1 MLVPINLTGG
11 DYRHKAKLLTNQL
24 TRNFWPQ
31 IQGTQKAKSP
41 YMLQSFYGLK
51 EWAAPSL
58 LGTDRGCL
66 ENQDK
71 FYRVLGTRLYE
82 VDVNGVHTDLG
93 FIPGSF
99 RCILKA
105 MGSQIIIVNGG
116 GLVYVWD
123 GSTLTQNTSVNLG
136 TPKSVAVLNN
146 QAVYDAGSGQ
156 GFDVSDVGTPSTIN
170 GLNNAQAESDP
181 DGLELVY
188 GYVETLYLMGKRTT
202 ELWWNSGQGNPPF
215 DKIQGAVKNVG
226 VGAIHSAAENPEF
239 IFFLASDRQV
249 HTLTGGAS
257 AVDTVIST
265 PEMAK
270 EIATYSKVDDAIG
283 WTMLL
288 EKQWFYVLTF
298 PTQDITWVFP
308 VGGEWFQWGSS
319 LTGRIRANSYV
330 NVFGKHLVTDYNSA
344 KIYELDPET
353 YTDAGETIVRTRR
366 SASIHSELFGQP
378 GKEFELNELK
388 IFLEAGVGALSG
400 QGSDPMIGVS
410 FSKDGGRT
418 FGTERLVK
426 TGVLNNTRKE
436 VILKNCGRYMD
447 CVIQLRVSDPIY
459 WAIFGASAEMEIC
472 I

>member
-1 MLVPINLTGG
+1 MLIPINLTGG
-11 DYRHKAKLLTNQL
+11 DHRHKAKLLTNQL

-31 IQGTQKAKSP
+31 IQGTPKSKSP
-41 YMLQSFYGLK
+41 YVLQSFYGLK
-51 EWAAPSL
+51 QWANPAI
-58 LGTDRGCL
+58 LGDDRGCL

-71 FYRVLGTRLYE
+71 FYRVVGTRFYE
-82 VDVNGVHTDLG
+82 VLSDGTHTDLG

-105 MGSQIIIVNGG
+105 IGSQVIIVNGG

-123 GSTLTQNTSVNLG
+123 GTTLTQNTDINLG
-136 TPKSVAVLNN
+136 LPKSVTVLNN
-146 QAVYDAGSGQ
+146 QAIYDAGSGQ
-156 GFDVSDVGTPSTIN
+156 GFDVSDVGTPAIIN

-181 DGLELVY
+181 DGLKLVY
-188 GYVETLYLMGKRTT
+188 GYVETLYLMGKHTT

-226 VGAIHSAAENPEF
+226 IEAIYSAADNPEF
-239 IFFLASDRQV
+239 IFFLGTDKQV
-249 HTLTGGAS
+249 HTLTGGSS

-270 EIATYSKVDDAIG
+270 EFAGYSKTDDAIG

-330 NVFGKHLVTDYNSA
+330 NVFGKHLVADYNGA
-344 KIYELDPET
+344 KIYELDAET
-353 YTDAGETIVRTRR
+353 YTDAGEAIVRTRC
-366 SASIHSELFGQP
+366 SAPIHGGLMNQA
-378 GKEFELNELK
+378 GKEFEINELK
-388 IFLEAGVGALSG
+388 IFLETGVGLVSG
-400 QGSDPMIGVS
+400 QGSDPVISVA

-418 FGTERLVK
+418 FGTERFVK
-426 TGVLNNTRKE
+426 TGKLNNTRKE
-436 VILKNCGRYMD
+436 VILKNCGRYVD
-447 CVIQLRVSDPIY
+447 CSIRLRVSDPIY
-459 WAIFGASAEMEIC
+459 WAIFGAAADIEVC